1 MDSNVDIHHLNEGQL
16 KGQMCS
22 FQRDMSRLSNLLKR
36 RNQKP
41 PYMLTG
47 DYMLSL
53 VDEYTEAK
61 TSTAR
66 AVGGWD
72 FIDAKSVSGHA
83 ASMNQRVDECRC
95 DMDDLSERDPSQQKT
110 LGEIKQA
117 MGEEMAQLKVLIVKV
132 QARYRELVGG
142 EMGAHYE

>member
-36 RNQKP
+36 RIQKP

-53 VDEYTEAK
+53 ADEYAEAK
-61 TSTAR
+61 SSTAR

-72 FIDAKSVSGHA
+72 LIDAKSVSGHA
-83 ASMNQRVDECRC
+83 ASMNRRTDDCRC
-95 DMDDLSERDPSQQKT
+95 DMDDLSERDPSQQQA
-110 LGEIKQA
+110 LGTVVQT
-117 MGEEMAQLKVLIVKV
+117 MGEEIAQLEALIVKAK
-132 QARYRELVGG
+132 ARYRELTGRDV
-142 EMGAHYE
+142 GAHCG